1 MQAMELYK
9 ILTSLETQSLS
20 YAASIK
26 VLSIHGSFKDL
37 RSSIDLKN
45 IPTKGTFLTAS
56 TI

>member
-1 MQAMELYK
+1 MELYK